1 MKSFNEATNQVEY
14 KSSLELKAIRYC
26 DANPQVKKFSLEPFA
41 IPYVKPTDGKVH
53 RYFVDL
59 LIKFEN
65 GSTFIVEIKS
75 SSETRPP
82 KKPKKITAL
91 SERNYRKALQ
101 TWSIN
106 SAKWKAAKEFADLK
120 EIKFIFLTEKELN

>member
-41 IPYVKPTDGKVH
+41 IPYIKPSDGKIH
-53 RYFVDL
+53 RYYVDL
-59 LIKFEN
+59 LIKFVN
-65 GSTFIVEIKS
+65 GSTFIVEVKS
-75 SSETRPP
+75 SSETKPP
-82 KKPKKITAL
+82 RIPKQKTIT
-91 SERNYRKALQ
+91 SEKNYRRALQ
-101 TWSIN
+101 TWHIN